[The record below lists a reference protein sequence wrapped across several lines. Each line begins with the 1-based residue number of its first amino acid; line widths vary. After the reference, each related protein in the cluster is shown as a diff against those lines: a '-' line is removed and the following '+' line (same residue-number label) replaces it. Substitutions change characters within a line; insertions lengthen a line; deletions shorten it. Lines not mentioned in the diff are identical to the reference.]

1 MKPVRTVEDLY
12 PAIEELIAELK
23 ASGESKLSTI
33 LDHRMHRI
41 AWTARSELFD
51 ELREVFRKALEVE
64 PPNLPL
70 SLRNDIQTLLQVISD
85 YLERQG

>member
-41 AWTARSELFD
+41 AWTARSELF
-51 ELREVFRKALEVE
+51 A
-64 PPNLPL
+64 
-70 SLRNDIQTLLQVISD
+70 
-85 YLERQG
+85 